1 MGDAA
6 GAEAPRYERGTLTNA
21 QGLAIA
27 THTWACAGEAKG
39 EAQARAARAR
49 ARGGRECT
57 RARGR
62 DGGRASEGI
71 ACTHAD

>member
-49 ARGGRECT
+49 AAAANAPALMIADARATGR
-57 RARGR
+57 
-62 DGGRASEGI
+62 S
-71 ACTHAD
+71 